1 MLFLTSTFVFGSN
14 NEVSEKLEYEHHEDF
29 FIVHFKENVS
39 ELHIRGFNY
48 AMGNVE
54 GERIYNRTPSWLE
67 NTPYERTRYVKAGSS
82 AMADEMAKYMESGLV
97 EDVEPIYKYELLD
110 WNVSGEK
117 AYPNDWD
124 VSRHWYFERIGLP
137 SLWYN
142 QGCHEEGN
150 NSCGGSDEIIV
161 AVIDTG
167 LGFENYSADFD
178 YFVNPSTRVNYSVE
192 FGKASEQEGVNLWTN
207 PNPGVAFETCGD
219 VHGIDMEVYTRN
231 LQYQSEFGDLDCEL
245 KQFEKEGQP
254 NDDRG
259 HGTFVSGIIASA
271 TNNNAS
277 SVGLSHN
284 VSIMT
289 LKANIP
295 FDRSFYA
302 DSVANSIYY
311 AVAHGAHVINMSLG
325 SASKS
330 TLISNAVDHAV
341 ENDVVVVAASGNSGE
356 EGVNYP
362 AALSNVIAVGA
373 TDASDQRTSYST
385 YGSELDFVAPVG
397 NGAGVGDAVWHQ
409 TLNCAS
415 VGCNSSSDFTSFST
429 FSGGIGTSYAS
440 PQVAAAAALILG
452 VNQDL
457 DPSEVKIALQ
467 NTAEDIGDPGKND
480 ETGYGLLKVE
490 ELYSVLE
497 ELNDDASLSSFSVGG
512 ENVLVLDNI
521 EVANPE
527 ETGAILW
534 KEDFSDFTGI
544 VATPTDSN
552 ASRTVKLNDAVV
564 DDADL
569 LTQSISEDDVIL
581 VEVTAEDGETIKYY
595 KVSMY
600 RILSDNASLSNF
612 SVGGENV
619 LLLDDI
625 EVANPEETG
634 AILWKEDFSDFTGIV
649 ATPTDSN
656 ASRTVKLNDAVVDDA
671 DLLTQSISEDDV
683 ILVEVTAR
691 DGETVKYYKVSMYRI
706 LSDNASLSSFSVGG
720 EDVLVLDNI
729 EVSSPEETGAV
740 LWKEDFSDF
749 TGIVATPIDSNAS
762 RTVKLNDVII
772 DDADLLTQTIS
783 EDDVILVEVTA
794 EDGETI
800 KYYKVTTLLLIESE
814 ESSLLYQVHVGGD
827 GRIYT
832 RSSSNGVNWSSWTRE
847 SKNSPGEATYRA
859 VAMASHKD
867 KLYQSHVGTDGR
879 IYTRFS
885 GDGTSWSPWTR
896 ETKNSPGERTYHSVG
911 MTSHGNNLYQTHVGT
926 DGRIYTRSS
935 SNGIS
940 WSSWTRETKT
950 SPGEATR
957 RTVAMISHSG
967 NLYQSHIGTDGR
979 IYTRF
984 SGNGTSWSPWTRETK
999 NAPGERTNY
1008 PIAMASH
1015 KDKLYQSHVGT
1026 DGRIYTRSSSN
1037 GISWSPWTRETKN
1050 APGESTLR
1058 PIAMTSFGN
1067 NLYQSHVGI
1076 DGKIYTRSSENGIK
1090 WSPWLRERVNSP
1102 GEFTNYTV
1110 NITTFEVL

>member
-1 MLFLTSTFVFGSN
+1 MNIKKILLFSCVFGTLILFLTSTFVFGSN
-14 NEVSEKLEYEHHEDF
+14 NEVSEKLEYEHYEDF

-67 NTPYERTRYVKAGSS
+67 DTPYERTRYVKADSS
-82 AMADEMAKYMESGLV
+82 GMAEEMVRYMESGLV

-142 QGCHEEGN
+142 QGCHEEGD

-192 FGKASEQEGVNLWTN
+192 FGKASEQNGVNLWTN
-207 PNPGVAFETCGD
+207 PEPGVAFETCGD
-219 VHGIDMEVYTRN
+219 VHGMDMEVYTRN
-231 LQYQSEFGDLDCEL
+231 IQYQSEFENFDCNL

-295 FDRSFYA
+295 FDRGFYA

-325 SASKS
+325 SESKS
-330 TLISNAVDHAV
+330 TLISNAVDYAV
-341 ENDVVVVAASGNSGE
+341 ENGVVVVAASGNSGV

-457 DPSEVKIALQ
+457 DPSEVKMALQ
-467 NTAEDIGDPGKND
+467 NTVEDIGDPGKDD

-497 ELNDDASLSSFSVGG
+497 ELNDDASLSNFSVAG
-512 ENVLVLDNI
+512 EDVLVLDDI
-521 EVANPE
+521 EVSNPE
-527 ETGAILW
+527 ETGAVLW

-552 ASRTVKLNDAVV
+552 ASRTVKLNDAII

-569 LTQSISEDDVIL
+569 PTQSISEDDVIL
-581 VEVTAEDGETIKYY
+581 VEVTAEDGET
-595 KVSMY
+595 
-600 RILSDNASLSNF
+600 
-612 SVGGENV
+612 
-619 LLLDDI
+619 
-625 EVANPEETG
+625 T
-634 AILWKEDFSDFTGIV
+634 
-649 ATPTDSN
+649 
-656 ASRTVKLNDAVVDDA
+656 
-671 DLLTQSISEDDV
+671 
-683 ILVEVTAR
+683 
-691 DGETVKYYKVSMYRI
+691 KYYKVSMYRI

-729 EVSSPEETGAV
+729 EVSNPEETGAV
-740 LWKEDFSDF
+740 LWEEDFSDF
-749 TGIVATPIDSNAS
+749 SGIVATPTDSNAS
-762 RTVKLNDVII
+762 RTVKLNDAVI
-772 DDADLLTQTIS
+772 DDADLLTQSIS

-794 EDGETI
+794 RDGESI
-800 KYYKVTTLLLIESE
+800 RYYKVTTLLSIDSE
-814 ESSLLYQVHVGGD
+814 ESPLLYQVHVGTNGKIYTRFLEDGNIWSSWTRETENAPGEKTYHAVTMAYHEYMLYQSHVGTNGRIYTRFSEDGISWSSWSRERENAPGEKTYHAVGMTSHGGSLYQVHVGTD

-832 RSSSNGVNWSSWTRE
+832 RHSENISVDGISWSTWSREMINAPRETTESSVYMASMDDVLYQVHVGTDGRIYTRHSESLSENGISWSTWSRERTNAPNEATQSPVAMTSVNNTLYQSHTGTNGKIYTRSSGDGVSWSSWTRE
-847 SKNSPGEATYRA
+847 TTNAPGEATYHT
-859 VAMASHKD
+859 VDLASSD
-867 KLYQSHVGTDGR
+867 SILYQAHVGTDGR

-885 GDGTSWSPWTR
+885 HSFSP
-896 ETKNSPGERTYHSVG
+896 
-911 MTSHGNNLYQTHVGT
+911 L
-926 DGRIYTRSS
+926 
-935 SNGIS
+935 S
-940 WSSWTRETKT
+940 WSSWVR
-950 SPGEATR
+950 GENR
-957 RTVAMISHSG
+957 
-967 NLYQSHIGTDGR
+967 N
-979 IYTRF
+979 
-984 SGNGTSWSPWTRETK
+984 
-999 NAPGERTNY
+999 ERTFY
-1008 PIAMASH
+1008 PVSMVFARFQNH
-1015 KDKLYQSHVGT
+1015 
-1026 DGRIYTRSSSN
+1026 
-1037 GISWSPWTRETKN
+1037 P
-1050 APGESTLR
+1050 
-1058 PIAMTSFGN
+1058 F
-1067 NLYQSHVGI
+1067 
-1076 DGKIYTRSSENGIK
+1076 
-1090 WSPWLRERVNSP
+1090 
-1102 GEFTNYTV
+1102 
-1110 NITTFEVL
+1110 